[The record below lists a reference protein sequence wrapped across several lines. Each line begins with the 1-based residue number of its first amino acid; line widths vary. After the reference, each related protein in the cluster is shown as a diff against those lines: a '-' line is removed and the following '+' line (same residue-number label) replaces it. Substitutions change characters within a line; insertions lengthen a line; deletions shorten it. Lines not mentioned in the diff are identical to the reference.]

1 MAVSGLLAEC
11 SLHRLSDFELVLS
24 VHFSFSS
31 CETVSNS
38 SLLSG
43 GKALGSAPRHKPA
56 DCGTGPGGT
65 EPEKAMLGVG
75 LAGTPALRPRRERG
89 HLPTERCA
97 LGYPHQDLKPGCLTS
112 APLCCLCL
120 EIGPEF

>member
-11 SLHRLSDFELVLS
+11 YLHRLNDFELVLS

-31 CETVSNS
+31 RETVSNS

-65 EPEKAMLGVG
+65 EPEKAVLGVG
-75 LAGTPALRPRRERG
+75 LAGTPALRPRRRKRAAACP
-89 HLPTERCA
+89 LSAVLWAILIRTSN
-97 LGYPHQDLKPGCLTS
+97 LG
-112 APLCCLCL
+112 A
-120 EIGPEF
+120 